1 MNMGVKMTTEARHS
15 SSGKGYRLGRVTQRE
30 QIWLNALDDSDLDLS
45 NCFTARQAM
54 HAIAS
59 VPLRKSG
66 RVRKNVPRIMHMNAL
81 LKKCGRFDWGKEHGK
96 TSNLY
101 ILKEEYL

>member
-1 MNMGVKMTTEARHS
+1 MNMGVKMTTDARHS
-15 SSGKGYRLGRVTQRE
+15 SSGRGYRLGRVTQRE
-30 QIWLNALDDSDLDLS
+30 QIWLDALDDSDLDLS

-54 HAIAS
+54 YAIAS

-66 RVRKNVPRIMHMNAL
+66 RVRKIVPQLMHMNKI

-96 TSNLY
+96 TSNLF